1 MAIEG
6 FTVRRAVVGDVPA
19 IVAMLADDDLGG
31 VREATGSDLDPAYLA
46 AFAAIDA
53 DPHQEL
59 VVAELRGEPVGT
71 LHLTFIP
78 YLSYRGGWVAQVSA
92 VRTISALRGQGLGH
106 ELMGWVI
113 ERARERG
120 CHHVQLTSDKRRTDA
135 HRFYR
140 DLGFV
145 ASHEG
150 MQLVL
155 GEPTPGGARIRPPA

>member
-1 MAIEG
+1 MAATEG
-6 FTVRRAVVGDVPA
+6 FTVRRAVGGDLPA

-31 VREATGSDLDPAYLA
+31 ARETTGGDLDPAYLA

-53 DPHQEL
+53 DAHQEL
-59 VVAELRGEPVGT
+59 VVAEVDGAPVGT

-92 VRTISALRGQGLGH
+92 VRIVSPLRGQGLGH
-106 ELMGWVI
+106 QILDWVI
-113 ERARERG
+113 ERARARG

-135 HRFYR
+135 HRFYAQ
-140 DLGFV
+140 LGFV

-150 MQLVL
+150 MQLSL
-155 GEPTPGGARIRPPA
+155 GDH